1 MSLAQLLAEHSRDI
15 NANISHS
22 NEMASDNA
30 ERKANTLEE
39 KFQHAKDSIESAG
52 GEIAATAG
60 AYHLGRKIYS
70 KYQARKAQ
78 KVQSNEDG
86 KSNNSNDAQKEA
98 PEPEGEGEAKGQ
110 GGEAEEGG
118 DTIQTGM
125 KEPEES
131 DIIKTQPLEDD
142 SLLTEAPKLEEPTGD
157 LQRNIASDEA
167 EPEKTTTEE
176 KPTPEEV
183 AKGAEQGSEVAENGA
198 EASELTESGAKD
210 LAGATKS
217 VAGETADNV
226 LSKVAGAGGDALTAG
241 LDTASAVLDALGP
254 VGEVAGVITSLVGL
268 FEGLHHHKKEVQET
282 GESDVAQTTA
292 EAGLDPKALLGSQ

>member
-1 MSLAQLLAEHSRDI
+1 MSLAELLAEHSRDI

-52 GEIAATAG
+52 GEVAAAAG
-60 AYHLGRKIYS
+60 AYHLGRKIYQ
-70 KYQARKAQ
+70 KYQAKKAQ
-78 KVQSNEDG
+78 RVQSNEDG
-86 KSNNSNDAQKEA
+86 KSNNSEDAQKEA
-98 PEPEGEGEAKGQ
+98 PEPEP
-110 GGEAEEGG
+110 
-118 DTIQTGM
+118 
-125 KEPEES
+125 EPEEDTIKTGGDE
-131 DIIKTQPLEDD
+131 DIIKPSSLTEEDTIPQEKTTKIDD
-142 SLLTEAPKLEEPTGD
+142 SNVGEPEEKPSGD
-157 LQRNIASDEA
+157 LGRNTASEEA
-167 EPEKTTTEE
+167 DPEKTTTEE
-176 KPTPEEV
+176 KPTPEPE
-183 AKGAEQGSEVAENGA
+183 AGGAEGDV
-198 EASELTESGAKD
+198 SELTETGAKD

-217 VAGETADNV
+217 VASEASDNI

-268 FEGLHHHKKEVQET
+268 FEGLHHHKKEVEET

-292 EAGLDPKALLGSQ
+292 EAGLDPKALLGAQ

>member
-1 MSLAQLLAEHSRDI
+1 MSLAELLAEHSRDI

-52 GEIAATAG
+52 GEVAAAAG
-60 AYHLGRKIYS
+60 AYHLGRKIYQ
-70 KYQARKAQ
+70 KYQAKKAQ
-78 KVQSNEDG
+78 RVQSNEDG
-86 KSNNSNDAQKEA
+86 KSNNSEDAQKEA
-98 PEPEGEGEAKGQ
+98 PEPEPEAG
-110 GGEAEEGG
+110 
-118 DTIQTGM
+118 
-125 KEPEES
+125 
-131 DIIKTQPLEDD
+131 
-142 SLLTEAPKLEEPTGD
+142 
-157 LQRNIASDEA
+157 
-167 EPEKTTTEE
+167 
-176 KPTPEEV
+176 
-183 AKGAEQGSEVAENGA
+183 GAEGDV
-198 EASELTESGAKD
+198 SELTETGAKD

-217 VAGETADNV
+217 VASEASDNI

-268 FEGLHHHKKEVQET
+268 FEGLHHHKKEVEET

-292 EAGLDPKALLGSQ
+292 EAGLDPKALLGAQ